1 MKKKSINDLIEEFET
16 KSKDAV
22 SENRPIWDGDPDDEV
37 YSVDI
42 HIWRKP
48 GMGNSLQT
56 IAGNK
61 LSILTAT
68 ASFLNTLLIK
78 DVATVEELRVMV
90 NMVLENHGG
99 NKL

>member
-1 MKKKSINDLIEEFET
+1 MSKSIDKIIKKFE
-16 KSKDAV
+16 KESKDAV
-22 SENRPIWDGDPDDEV
+22 SSYKPLWENTEEDDL

-61 LSILTAT
+61 LSIMTAT
-68 ASFLNTLLIK
+68 ASYLQTLIDK
-78 DVATVEELRVMV
+78 DVLSFDEL
-90 NMVLENHGG
+90 
-99 NKL
+99 KLIFESIEHALRSRC

>member
-1 MKKKSINDLIEEFET
+1 MSKSLNKIIKNFE
-16 KSKDAV
+16 KESKDAV
-22 SENRPIWDGDPDDEV
+22 SSYRYLWEGTPEDDL

-61 LSILTAT
+61 ISILAAT
-68 ASFLNTLLIK
+68 SSYLQTLIDK
-78 DVATVEELRVMV
+78 DVLSFNELKLIFESIEHELRRRR
-90 NMVLENHGG
+90 
-99 NKL
+99 

>member
-1 MKKKSINDLIEEFET
+1 MEKKLDDVLKAFENEA
-16 KSKDAV
+16 KDAV
-22 SENRPIWDGDPDDEV
+22 SSNRPFWEGTDGDDI

-61 LSILTAT
+61 ISIMVAT
-68 ASFLNTLLIK
+68 SSYLQTLLSK
-78 DVATVEELRVMV
+78 EVVTEKELDSMIQMV
-90 NMVLENHGG
+90 KEAYHGDA
-99 NKL
+99 K